1 MRVSPVDIAVIGIVV
16 PARNEEARLPRCL
29 AALEAATASMRA
41 TDDSAPRVQV
51 IVVVDG
57 STDGTLRV
65 AREWPGVEVLSSA
78 AGRVGT
84 ARAAGVDHFLR
95 AEASRATG
103 LGRVWISNTDADSAV
118 PTDWLSAQLLHARSG
133 VELLLGTVRP
143 DPQEL
148 AAGLL
153 AAWRLRHLIADGHPH
168 VHGANLGVRGDTYLA
183 AGGFPDGLA
192 TALEVVI
199 VAGAVVLM
207 VRGDGPARS
216 LARSPRV
223 AVAAAVVAAA
233 LTLAGVLA
241 QADAFGSSPAGSG
254 QNGTGGVT
262 GPYAPGT
269 SGGGTPGGGY

>member
-1 MRVSPVDIAVIGIVV
+1 VRVSPVDIDVIGIVV
-16 PARNEEARLPRCL
+16 PARNEESRLPRCL
-29 AALEAATASMRA
+29 AALGAATASMRA
-41 TDDSAPRVQV
+41 ADDSAPRVRV

-65 AREWPGVEVLSSA
+65 ARDWPGVEVLSSA

-95 AEASRATG
+95 SEAGRATG
-103 LGRVWISNTDADSAV
+103 LERVWISNTDADSAV
-118 PTDWLSAQLLHARSG
+118 PADWLSAQLLHARSG

-183 AGGFPDGLA
+183 AGGFPDVA
-192 TALEVVI
+192 TQED
-199 VAGAVVLM
+199 VLL
-207 VRGDGPARS
+207 S
-216 LARSPRV
+216 
-223 AVAAAVVAAA
+223 AAVRRS
-233 LTLAGVLA
+233 GGRVLST
-241 QADAFGSSPAGSG
+241 GSSPVLTSG
-254 QNGTGGVT
+254 RTIGR
-262 GPYAPGT
+262 APGGMA
-269 SGGGTPGGGY
+269 SYLRELGEVEISLEA